1 MNWTEKY
8 RPQMIHELFGQHKF
22 VEDAENWI
30 EKGDMPNL
38 LIHGMPGLGK
48 TTVAHVLANHFLGED
63 KDSNFL
69 EINASQD
76 RRLDTIRETI
86 TKFTSH
92 KSMDNVDFT
101 IVLLDELDGMTKDA
115 QRALKRNMERSTNV
129 RFIITCNDPYGVDL
143 PIRSRCANYYFQ
155 PIKPEIQKLAL
166 QGIIRQENASFS
178 DEEIDKLLMI
188 CNGDM
193 RRAINELQACILSG
207 KSPDSI
213 HQEHMKPYD
222 TCINCL
228 AEGKHGWATDFLL
241 KLVYNGHTVK
251 EICGKLLQSVL
262 DNDELSNNI
271 RFKLVATIGE
281 MEWRGRSVTP
291 KVLVTWF
298 VAQFM
303 KNK

>member
-8 RPQMIHELFGQHKF
+8 RPQMIHELFGQQKF

-30 EKGDMPNL
+30 KKGDMPNV

-48 TTVAHVLANHFLGED
+48 TTVAHVLANHFLGD
-63 KDSNFL
+63 RKDGNFL

-92 KSMDNVDFT
+92 KSMDNVDFR

-115 QRALKRNMERSTNV
+115 QRALKRKMERATNV

-143 PIRSRCANYYFQ
+143 PIRSRCANYFFQ
-155 PIKPEIQKLAL
+155 PINPEIQKLAL
-166 QGIIRQENASFS
+166 QGIIRQEGATFS
-178 DEEIDKLLMI
+178 DEEIDKLLAI

-193 RRAINELQACILSG
+193 RRAINELQACVLSG

-222 TCINCL
+222 DCINCIL
-228 AEGKHGWATDFLL
+228 EGKHGWPLDFLL

-262 DNDELSNNI
+262 DNDEI
-271 RFKLVATIGE
+271 PTGKRFKLVATIGE

-298 VAQFM
+298 IAQFM
-303 KNK
+303 KE